1 MAGQKNFE
9 VDQNATF
16 SFVLEYRDNDGNAI
30 DLTGASAKMQVRD
43 TKGGAKLAV
52 TLTSPSGGIVINPV
66 NGKLTIKMTP
76 TEAEDPANQLDLR
89 KIYYAKYR
97 KSDEIKK
104 KAVKAKEALKTYLDG
119 ISWLRFDGFDKYGRV
134 LGTLFQT
141 KEDTVSVNQK
151 MIDDGHGYV
160 YNGGTKQTL

>member
-76 TEAEDPANQLDLR
+76 TQTNKLFYPKSSYDVMVVDSNGN
-89 KIYYAKYR
+89 KIKLL
-97 KSDEIKK
+97 E
-104 KAVKAKEALKTYLDG
+104 
-119 ISWLRFDGFDKYGRV
+119 GFM
-134 LGTLFQT
+134 TLNR
-141 KEDTVSVNQK
+141 SVT
-151 MIDDGHGYV
+151 I
-160 YNGGTKQTL
+160 